1 MRGWLPLIA
10 GLSMIPAAAQAAMPL
25 PVFLQKA
32 EALEKKGMLAL
43 FSGDLATLK
52 NEVRSATEALRTER
66 LAAKRS
72 GRPQAYCPTQEG
84 GSMNSDELLA
94 ALRQIPPAQRAHMD
108 VKEGMRTILAR
119 KFPCR

>member
-1 MRGWLPLIA
+1 MRAGWVLAAALLA
-10 GLSMIPAAAQAAMPL
+10 ASGAAAQAMPL

-32 EALEKKGMLAL
+32 EALQKKGMLAL
-43 FSGDLATLK
+43 FSSDLSVLK
-52 NEVRSATEALRTER
+52 NEVHAATESLRAER
-66 LAAKRS
+66 LAAKRA
-72 GRPQAYCPTQEG
+72 GRPQAYCPTQES

-108 VKEGMRTILAR
+108 VKDGMRTILAR

>member
-1 MRGWLPLIA
+1 MRT
-10 GLSMIPAAAQAAMPL
+10 GLVVAAAVLADWGAAAQAMPL
-25 PVFLQKA
+25 PVFLDKA
-32 EALEKKGMLAL
+32 DALQRKGMVAL
-43 FSGDLATLK
+43 FSSDLSLLK
-52 NEVRSATEALRTER
+52 NEVRAATEALRAER
-66 LAAKRS
+66 LAAKRA

-108 VKEGMRTILAR
+108 VKDGVRVMLAR

>member
-1 MRGWLPLIA
+1 MRA
-10 GLSMIPAAAQAAMPL
+10 GLVMAAVLAGSGAAAQAMPL
-25 PVFLQKA
+25 PAFLQKA
-32 EALEKKGMLAL
+32 EALQRKGPLAL
-43 FSGDLATLK
+43 LSSDLSVLK
-52 NEVRSATEALRTER
+52 NEVRAATEALRAER
-66 LAAKRS
+66 LAAKRA

-108 VKEGMRTILAR
+108 VKDGVRVMLAR

>member
-1 MRGWLPLIA
+1 MRPWLL
-10 GLSMIPAAAQAAMPL
+10 AAALAVALAGAAEAAMPL

-43 FSGDLATLK
+43 FSSDLGLLK
-52 NEVRSATEALRTER
+52 NEVHAATEALRAER
-66 LAAKRS
+66 LAARAA
-72 GRPQAYCPTQEG
+72 GRAQAYCPPRDS
-84 GSMNSDELLA
+84 GSMTSDALLA

-108 VKEGMRTILAR
+108 VKDGMRTILAR